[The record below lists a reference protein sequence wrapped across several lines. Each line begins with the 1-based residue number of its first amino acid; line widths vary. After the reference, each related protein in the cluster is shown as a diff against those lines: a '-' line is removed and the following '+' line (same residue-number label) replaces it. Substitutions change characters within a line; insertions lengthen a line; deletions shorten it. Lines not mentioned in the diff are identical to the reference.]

1 MVQVMIGIKQSIINI
16 YYRLLGSSKGDGNN
30 TLFVEWINESSFMTG
45 GVKHG
50 NFWNATSVTK
60 KRALFKNAPITTLVC
75 AATLNNCINMNIL

>member
-1 MVQVMIGIKQSIINI
+1 
-16 YYRLLGSSKGDGNN
+16 
-30 TLFVEWINESSFMTG
+30 MTG

-75 AATLNNCINMNIL
+75 AATLNNCINRNIL